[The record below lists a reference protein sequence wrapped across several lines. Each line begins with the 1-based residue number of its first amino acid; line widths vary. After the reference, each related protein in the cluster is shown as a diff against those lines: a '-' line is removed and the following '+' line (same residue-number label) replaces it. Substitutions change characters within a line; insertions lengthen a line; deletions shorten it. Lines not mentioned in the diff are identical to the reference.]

1 MASLPEVDVVDTTDL
16 MSQSGEHDE
25 SSRCGGRCRRWRTKD
40 WFFVELVVIAHCLSH
55 FPVNIVTQKYAL
67 DWISSGVFN
76 STSSESWEPTYI
88 PSPCDPNIS
97 DYELLLSN
105 RAQSLTSLYLTVK
118 SIVWGVP
125 ALVMTILLGAGS
137 DRLGRRYQF
146 SCSAVV
152 TRHGTGS
159 LGHRV
164 NGSFRSC
171 FTPGSPGHHF

>member
-1 MASLPEVDVVDTTDL
+1 MTSPEVDTDEL
-16 MSQSGEHDE
+16 ISQSSDEEEEYE
-25 SSRCGGRCRRWRTKD
+25 SSRCGRCRRWLKKD
-40 WFFVELVVIAHCLSH
+40 WFYVEPVLVAHCLSQ
-55 FPVNIVTQKYAL
+55 FPMNIVTQKYAL
-67 DWISSGVFN
+67 DWISSSVFN

-137 DRLGRRYQF
+137 DRLGRR
-146 SCSAVV
+146 
-152 TRHGTGS
+152 
-159 LGHRV
+159 
-164 NGSFRSC
+164 
-171 FTPGSPGHHF
+171 